1 MSLAADTLVPGV
13 RGGWMRRPGAAAS
26 LVMFGALA
34 LLSVLPAVGVGA
46 VAISPLQ
53 AVGILLDACGLS
65 SGVAYAPDQAAV
77 LLAVRLPRVLLGV
90 VVGGTLGM
98 CGAALQS
105 LFRNPLADPGVLGV
119 SSGASLGACL
129 AVVIGFSG
137 VGFALPAAF
146 EPYAIS
152 LAAFLGA
159 LVVTGF
165 VALLV
170 RSRAG
175 ITTVLL
181 VGIAIS
187 ALAGAATGVLT
198 FVATDEQLR
207 SITFWSLGSLAG
219 ATWTSLAGAL
229 PFIVPALLLLPFTAR
244 SLDALALG
252 EREAEHLGVRVVRVR
267 RAVVLLSALA
277 VGAAVAA
284 TGGIGF
290 IALVSPHLV
299 RMIAGPRAR
308 ITMIGGALVGAAL
321 LVLADLT
328 ARTVVAPAELPI
340 GVVTA
345 IIGTPVFLW
354 LVLRAREG
362 SER

>member
-1 MSLAADTLVPGV
+1 MSLVADTLAPAT
-13 RGGWMRRPGAAAS
+13 RTDWLRRPAPLTVLLLLG
-26 LVMFGALA
+26 VCA
-34 LLSVLPAVGVGA
+34 LLSVLPAVAVGA
-46 VAISPLQ
+46 VSISPLQ
-53 AVGILLDACGLS
+53 AIGILLDACGIS
-65 SGVAYAPDQAAV
+65 TGVVYAPDQAAV

-90 VVGGTLGM
+90 IVGGTLGM
-98 CGAALQS
+98 CGSALQA

-119 SSGASLGACL
+119 SSGAALGACL

-137 VGFALPAAF
+137 LGLALPAAF

-152 LAAFLGA
+152 IAAFLGA
-159 LVVTGF
+159 LVVTGLI
-165 VALLV
+165 ALMA
-170 RSRAG
+170 RTRAG

-219 ATWTSLAGAL
+219 ATWQSLSGAL
-229 PFIVPALLLLPFTAR
+229 PFILPALLLLPFTAR

-252 EREAEHLGVRVVRVR
+252 EREAEHLGVRVARVR
-267 RAVVLLSALA
+267 RIVIVLSALA

-290 IALVSPHLV
+290 IALVAPHLV
-299 RMIAGPRAR
+299 RMLAGPRAR
-308 ITMIGGALVGAAL
+308 TTMIGGALLGATL

-354 LVLRAREG
+354 LVLRTREG
-362 SER
+362 MGR